1 MQPELQYTILQ
12 IQEDDYGCEER
23 SEGSKRTVLVRL
35 RDSEEN
41 EHMIR
46 QEDDWLYEQEIN
58 EGDQVI
64 FVENRLYKNL
74 PEIIGEKKMKLE
86 TTRLLLRP
94 WQESDAESCY
104 EYAKDP
110 QVGPS
115 AGWPVHTS
123 VENSRETIKNVLS
136 ADGTYAVVLK
146 ASGKPVG
153 CAGLT
158 VGAASNLKLPED
170 EGEIGCWLGVP
181 YWGQGIIPEAVQ
193 ELIRYGFEDLG
204 LKRIWYAFFDGNEK
218 SKRVAEKCGFRYHHT
233 NENLEWKLLN
243 RTVTEHVY
251 VLDRHRKLSGAQ

>member
-12 IQEDDYGCEER
+12 IQEDDYGCEEL

-46 QEDDWLYEQEIN
+46 QEDDWLYGQEIN

-64 FVENRLYKNL
+64 FVENQLYKNL
-74 PEIIGEKKMKLE
+74 PEITGEKKMKLE

-218 SKRVAEKCGFRYHHT
+218 SKRVAEKCGFSYHHT